1 MDTRYTVLTSYENKK
16 QKRTL
21 SLCIPLEHKV
31 GQHCCEDQNSETLY
45 SLDAKE

>member
-1 MDTRYTVLTSYENKK
+1 MDTRWSVLTPS
-16 QKRTL
+16 QKEQEGTPKPD
-21 SLCIPLEHKV
+21 IPLIHKV